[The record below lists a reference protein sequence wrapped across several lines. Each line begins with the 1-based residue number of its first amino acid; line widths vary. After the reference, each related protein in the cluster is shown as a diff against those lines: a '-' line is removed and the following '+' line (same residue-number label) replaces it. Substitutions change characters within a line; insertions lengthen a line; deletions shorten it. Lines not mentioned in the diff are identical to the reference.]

1 MTGVTE
7 MLSTCES
14 LCVRDTQYCP
24 ILLSSP
30 VSIRRERRRKDRE
43 NEEEGE
49 KVEEED
55 REEEENEKNKE
66 EEEKAEDEAEEM
78 EVLEKEEE
86 VVGSEEEN
94 SAHQHWL
101 RIYSYNLLGQANK
114 TERKTGE
121 PGTWH
126 WAARLPPLMK
136 GNIQLQK
143 LRALLKP

>member
-1 MTGVTE
+1 
-7 MLSTCES
+7 MLETHNIAQFFSVP
-14 LCVRDTQYCP
+14 LCQ
-24 ILLSSP
+24 SEEKGE
-30 VSIRRERRRKDRE
+30 ERIK
-43 NEEEGE
+43 NGEEGE

-94 SAHQHWL
+94 SAHQHWP

-114 TERKTGE
+114 TERKMGE
-121 PGTWH
+121 AGTWH